1 MAQTVHIID
10 YQEKREMNLMGRIFG
25 TDGARGVANTEIS
38 CTLAMDIGRAA
49 AMVVARDHHK
59 RKPVFLVGHDTRISH
74 DMLESAIAA
83 GLCSVGADVVT
94 LGTVPTPA
102 VAYLVANSDADAAI
116 MLSASHN
123 PYEFNGI
130 KIFGAEG
137 FKLTDEEEM
146 EIEEIVLD
154 HVLPYDLKWNDE
166 LGVIRS
172 GETLVEQYI
181 DHIVSTVE
189 GDLSG
194 IRVAADCANGS
205 ASATAAKI
213 FAKLGAD
220 VTILND
226 KPNGVNI
233 NDNCGSTHIDMLGKY
248 VRENGFDLG
257 VAFDGDAD
265 RCLAVDENGEL
276 VDGDKLI
283 AIFSSQMKR
292 EGKLA
297 NDTAVVTVMSNM
309 GFFKFAEQAGIH
321 VEKTSVGDR
330 YVLQNMLEH
339 GHCIGGEQSGHIIFR
354 EFMTTGDGQLTAV
367 QLLRAIKKSG
377 KKLSELAQL
386 MQVYP
391 QVILNVRADKEMK
404 RMVKVDEGVLKRQ
417 QQLEEGM
424 NGNGRILVR
433 PSGTEPVIRIM
444 VEGLDREAIM
454 NAAKSMEQII
464 IERLG
469 YNEDCK
475 GLERI

>member
-1 MAQTVHIID
+1 
-10 YQEKREMNLMGRIFG
+10 MGRIFG

-102 VAYLVANSDADAAI
+102 VAYLVTNSDADAAI

-226 KPNGVNI
+226 EPNGVNI
-233 NDNCGSTHIDMLGKY
+233 NDNCGSTHIDVLGKY

-265 RCLAVDENGEL
+265 RCLAVDESGEL

-454 NAAKSMEQII
+454 NAATSMEQII

>member
-1 MAQTVHIID
+1 
-10 YQEKREMNLMGRIFG
+10 MGRIFG

-233 NDNCGSTHIDMLGKY
+233 NDNCGSTHIDVLGKY

-276 VDGDKLI
+276 DDGDKLI

>member
-1 MAQTVHIID
+1 
-10 YQEKREMNLMGRIFG
+10 MGRIFG

-154 HVLPYDLKWNDE
+154 HILPYDLKWNDE

-226 KPNGVNI
+226 EPNGVNI
-233 NDNCGSTHIDMLGKY
+233 NDNCGSTHIDVLGKY

-283 AIFSSQMKR
+283 AIFASQLKQ

-297 NDTAVVTVMSNM
+297 NNTAVVTVMSNM

>member
-1 MAQTVHIID
+1 
-10 YQEKREMNLMGRIFG
+10 MGRIFG

-154 HVLPYDLKWNDE
+154 HILPYDLKWNDE

-189 GDLSG
+189 RDLSG

-226 KPNGVNI
+226 EPNGVNI
-233 NDNCGSTHIDMLGKY
+233 NDNCGSTHIDVLGKY

-283 AIFSSQMKR
+283 AIFASQLKQ

-297 NDTAVVTVMSNM
+297 NNTAVVTVMSNM

-354 EFMTTGDGQLTAV
+354 EFMTTGDGQLTAA

>member
-226 KPNGVNI
+226 EPNGVNI
-233 NDNCGSTHIDMLGKY
+233 NDNCGSTHIDVLGKY

-283 AIFSSQMKR
+283 AIFASQLKQ

-297 NDTAVVTVMSNM
+297 NNTAVVTVMSNM

>member
-1 MAQTVHIID
+1 
-10 YQEKREMNLMGRIFG
+10 MGRIFG

-154 HVLPYDLKWNDE
+154 HILPYDLKWNDE

-226 KPNGVNI
+226 EPNGVNI
-233 NDNCGSTHIDMLGKY
+233 NDNCGSTHIDVLGKY

-265 RCLAVDENGEL
+265 RCLAVDESGEL

-283 AIFSSQMKR
+283 AIFASQLKQ

>member
-1 MAQTVHIID
+1 
-10 YQEKREMNLMGRIFG
+10 MGRIFG

-189 GDLSG
+189 GDLSC

-226 KPNGVNI
+226 EPNGVNI
-233 NDNCGSTHIDMLGKY
+233 NDNCGSTHIDVLGKY

-265 RCLAVDENGEL
+265 RCLAVDESGEL

-283 AIFSSQMKR
+283 AIFASQLKQ

-297 NDTAVVTVMSNM
+297 NNTAVVTVMSNM
-309 GFFKFAEQAGIH
+309 GFFKFAEQTGIH

-404 RMVKVDEGVLKRQ
+404 RMVKLDEGVLKRQ

-444 VEGLDREAIM
+444 VEGLDRAAIM

>member
-1 MAQTVHIID
+1 
-10 YQEKREMNLMGRIFG
+10 MGRIFG

-233 NDNCGSTHIDMLGKY
+233 NDNCGSTHIDVLGKY

-404 RMVKVDEGVLKRQ
+404 RMVKVDEGVLKCQ

>member
-1 MAQTVHIID
+1 M
-10 YQEKREMNLMGRIFG
+10 
-25 TDGARGVANTEIS
+25 
-38 CTLAMDIGRAA
+38 
-49 AMVVARDHHK
+49 
-59 RKPVFLVGHDTRISH
+59 
-74 DMLESAIAA
+74 
-83 GLCSVGADVVT
+83 
-94 LGTVPTPA
+94 
-102 VAYLVANSDADAAI
+102 
-116 MLSASHN
+116 
-123 PYEFNGI
+123 
-130 KIFGAEG
+130 
-137 FKLTDEEEM
+137 
-146 EIEEIVLD
+146 
-154 HVLPYDLKWNDE
+154 
-166 LGVIRS
+166 
-172 GETLVEQYI
+172 EQYI

-226 KPNGVNI
+226 EPNGVNI
-233 NDNCGSTHIDMLGKY
+233 NDNCGSTHIDVLGKY

-265 RCLAVDENGEL
+265 RCLAVDESGEL

>member
-1 MAQTVHIID
+1 
-10 YQEKREMNLMGRIFG
+10 
-25 TDGARGVANTEIS
+25 
-38 CTLAMDIGRAA
+38 
-49 AMVVARDHHK
+49 
-59 RKPVFLVGHDTRISH
+59 
-74 DMLESAIAA
+74 
-83 GLCSVGADVVT
+83 
-94 LGTVPTPA
+94 
-102 VAYLVANSDADAAI
+102 
-116 MLSASHN
+116 
-123 PYEFNGI
+123 
-130 KIFGAEG
+130 
-137 FKLTDEEEM
+137 M

-226 KPNGVNI
+226 EPNGVNI
-233 NDNCGSTHIDMLGKY
+233 NDNCGSTHIDVLGKY

-265 RCLAVDENGEL
+265 RCLAVDESGEL

>member
-1 MAQTVHIID
+1 
-10 YQEKREMNLMGRIFG
+10 MGRIFG

-265 RCLAVDENGEL
+265 RCLAVDESGEL

-404 RMVKVDEGVLKRQ
+404 RMVKLDEGVLKRQ

>member
-1 MAQTVHIID
+1 
-10 YQEKREMNLMGRIFG
+10 MGRIFG

-226 KPNGVNI
+226 EPNGVNI
-233 NDNCGSTHIDMLGKY
+233 NDNCGSTHIDVLGKY

-283 AIFSSQMKR
+283 AIFASQLKQ

>member
-1 MAQTVHIID
+1 
-10 YQEKREMNLMGRIFG
+10 MGRIFG

-226 KPNGVNI
+226 EPNGVNI
-233 NDNCGSTHIDMLGKY
+233 NDNCGSTHIDVLGKY

>member
-1 MAQTVHIID
+1 
-10 YQEKREMNLMGRIFG
+10 MGRIFG

-154 HVLPYDLKWNDE
+154 HILPYDLKWNDE

-233 NDNCGSTHIDMLGKY
+233 NDNCGSTHIDVLGKY

-257 VAFDGDAD
+257 VAYDGDAA
-265 RCLAVDENGEL
+265 RCLAVDESGEL

>member
-1 MAQTVHIID
+1 
-10 YQEKREMNLMGRIFG
+10 MGRIFG

-226 KPNGVNI
+226 EPNGVNI
-233 NDNCGSTHIDMLGKY
+233 NDNCGSTHIDVLGKY

-265 RCLAVDENGEL
+265 RCLAVDESSEL

>member
-1 MAQTVHIID
+1 
-10 YQEKREMNLMGRIFG
+10 MGRIFG

-154 HVLPYDLKWNDE
+154 HILPYDLKWNDE

-226 KPNGVNI
+226 EPNGVNI
-233 NDNCGSTHIDMLGKY
+233 NDNCGSTHIEVLGKY

-404 RMVKVDEGVLKRQ
+404 RMVKVDEGVLKCQ

>member
-1 MAQTVHIID
+1 
-10 YQEKREMNLMGRIFG
+10 MGRIFG

-154 HVLPYDLKWNDE
+154 HILPYDLKWNDE

-189 GDLSG
+189 RDLSG

-226 KPNGVNI
+226 EPNGVNI
-233 NDNCGSTHIDMLGKY
+233 NDNCGSTHIDVLGKY

>member
-1 MAQTVHIID
+1 
-10 YQEKREMNLMGRIFG
+10 
-25 TDGARGVANTEIS
+25 
-38 CTLAMDIGRAA
+38 
-49 AMVVARDHHK
+49 
-59 RKPVFLVGHDTRISH
+59 
-74 DMLESAIAA
+74 MLESAIAA

-213 FAKLGAD
+213 FAKMGAD

-226 KPNGVNI
+226 EPNGVNI
-233 NDNCGSTHIDMLGKY
+233 NDNCGSTHIDVLGKY

-265 RCLAVDENGEL
+265 RCLAVDESGEL

-404 RMVKVDEGVLKRQ
+404 RMVKLDEGVLKRQ

>member
-1 MAQTVHIID
+1 
-10 YQEKREMNLMGRIFG
+10 MGRIFG

-102 VAYLVANSDADAAI
+102 VAHLVANSDADAAI

-226 KPNGVNI
+226 EPNGVNI
-233 NDNCGSTHIDMLGKY
+233 NDNCGSTHIDVLGKY

-283 AIFSSQMKR
+283 AIFASQLKQ

>member
-1 MAQTVHIID
+1 
-10 YQEKREMNLMGRIFG
+10 MGRIFG

-189 GDLSG
+189 EDLSG

-233 NDNCGSTHIDMLGKY
+233 NDNCGSTHIDVLGKY

-297 NDTAVVTVMSNM
+297 NDTSVVTVMSNM

>member
-1 MAQTVHIID
+1 
-10 YQEKREMNLMGRIFG
+10 MGRIFG

-154 HVLPYDLKWNDE
+154 HILPYDLKWNDE

-233 NDNCGSTHIDMLGKY
+233 NDNCGSTHIDVLGKY

-265 RCLAVDENGEL
+265 RCLAVDESGEL

-283 AIFSSQMKR
+283 AIFASQLKQ

-297 NDTAVVTVMSNM
+297 NNTAVVTVMSNM

>member
-1 MAQTVHIID
+1 
-10 YQEKREMNLMGRIFG
+10 MGRIFG

-189 GDLSG
+189 GDLSC

-233 NDNCGSTHIDMLGKY
+233 NDNCGSTHIDVLGKY

-265 RCLAVDENGEL
+265 RCLAVDESGEL

-404 RMVKVDEGVLKRQ
+404 RMVKLDEGVLKRQ

>member
-1 MAQTVHIID
+1 
-10 YQEKREMNLMGRIFG
+10 MGRIFG

-154 HVLPYDLKWNDE
+154 HILPYDLKWNDE

-172 GETLVEQYI
+172 GETLMEQYI

-233 NDNCGSTHIDMLGKY
+233 NDNCGSTHIDVLGKY

-265 RCLAVDENGEL
+265 RCLAVDESGEL

-404 RMVKVDEGVLKRQ
+404 RMVKLDEGVLKRQ

>member
-1 MAQTVHIID
+1 
-10 YQEKREMNLMGRIFG
+10 
-25 TDGARGVANTEIS
+25 
-38 CTLAMDIGRAA
+38 
-49 AMVVARDHHK
+49 
-59 RKPVFLVGHDTRISH
+59 
-74 DMLESAIAA
+74 MLESAIAA

-233 NDNCGSTHIDMLGKY
+233 NDNCGSTHIDVLGKY

-265 RCLAVDENGEL
+265 RCLAVDESGEL

-444 VEGLDREAIM
+444 VEDWL
-454 NAAKSMEQII
+454 KPS
-464 IERLG
+464 
-469 YNEDCK
+469 
-475 GLERI
+475 

>member
-1 MAQTVHIID
+1 
-10 YQEKREMNLMGRIFG
+10 MGRIFG

-154 HVLPYDLKWNDE
+154 HILPYDLKWNDE

-233 NDNCGSTHIDMLGKY
+233 NDNCGSTHIDVLGKY

-265 RCLAVDENGEL
+265 RCLAVDESGEL

-354 EFMTTGDGQLTAV
+354 KFMTTGDGQLTAV

>member
-1 MAQTVHIID
+1 
-10 YQEKREMNLMGRIFG
+10 MGRIFG

-226 KPNGVNI
+226 EPNGVNI
-233 NDNCGSTHIDMLGKY
+233 NDNCGSTHIEVLGKY

-265 RCLAVDENGEL
+265 RCLAVDESGEL

-283 AIFSSQMKR
+283 AIFASQLKQ

-367 QLLRAIKKSG
+367 QLLWAIKKSG

-391 QVILNVRADKEMK
+391 QIILNVRADKEMK

>member
-1 MAQTVHIID
+1 
-10 YQEKREMNLMGRIFG
+10 MGRIFG

-172 GETLVEQYI
+172 GETLVGQYI

-233 NDNCGSTHIDMLGKY
+233 NDNCGSTHIDVLGKY

-265 RCLAVDENGEL
+265 RCLAVDESGEL

>member
-1 MAQTVHIID
+1 
-10 YQEKREMNLMGRIFG
+10 MGRIFG

-189 GDLSG
+189 RDLSG

-226 KPNGVNI
+226 EPNGVNI
-233 NDNCGSTHIDMLGKY
+233 NDNCGSTHIDVLGKY

-265 RCLAVDENGEL
+265 RCLAVDESGEL

-283 AIFSSQMKR
+283 AIFASQLKQ

-297 NDTAVVTVMSNM
+297 NNTAVVTVMSNM

>member
-1 MAQTVHIID
+1 
-10 YQEKREMNLMGRIFG
+10 MGRIFG

-154 HVLPYDLKWNDE
+154 HILPYDLKWNDE

-265 RCLAVDENGEL
+265 RCLAVDESGEL

-283 AIFSSQMKR
+283 AIFASQLKQ

-297 NDTAVVTVMSNM
+297 NNTAVVTVMSNM

>member
-1 MAQTVHIID
+1 
-10 YQEKREMNLMGRIFG
+10 MGRIFG

-226 KPNGVNI
+226 EPNGVNI
-233 NDNCGSTHIDMLGKY
+233 NDNCGSTHIDVLGKY

-404 RMVKVDEGVLKRQ
+404 RVVKVDEGVLKRQ

>member
-233 NDNCGSTHIDMLGKY
+233 NDNCGSTHIDVLGKY

-265 RCLAVDENGEL
+265 RCLAVDESGEL

>member
-1 MAQTVHIID
+1 M
-10 YQEKREMNLMGRIFG
+10 
-25 TDGARGVANTEIS
+25 
-38 CTLAMDIGRAA
+38 
-49 AMVVARDHHK
+49 
-59 RKPVFLVGHDTRISH
+59 
-74 DMLESAIAA
+74 
-83 GLCSVGADVVT
+83 
-94 LGTVPTPA
+94 
-102 VAYLVANSDADAAI
+102 
-116 MLSASHN
+116 
-123 PYEFNGI
+123 
-130 KIFGAEG
+130 
-137 FKLTDEEEM
+137 
-146 EIEEIVLD
+146 
-154 HVLPYDLKWNDE
+154 
-166 LGVIRS
+166 
-172 GETLVEQYI
+172 
-181 DHIVSTVE
+181 
-189 GDLSG
+189 
-194 IRVAADCANGS
+194 AADCANGS

-226 KPNGVNI
+226 EPNGVNI
-233 NDNCGSTHIDMLGKY
+233 NDNCGSTHIDVLGKY

>member
-1 MAQTVHIID
+1 
-10 YQEKREMNLMGRIFG
+10 MGRIFG

-154 HVLPYDLKWNDE
+154 HILPYDLKWNDE

-233 NDNCGSTHIDMLGKY
+233 NDNCGSTHIDVLGKY

-265 RCLAVDENGEL
+265 RCLAVDESGEL

-367 QLLRAIKKSG
+367 QLLRAIKKSS

-469 YNEDCK
+469 YSEDCK

>member
-1 MAQTVHIID
+1 
-10 YQEKREMNLMGRIFG
+10 MGRIFG

-189 GDLSG
+189 RDLSG

-226 KPNGVNI
+226 EPNGVNI

-265 RCLAVDENGEL
+265 RYLAVDENGEL

>member
-1 MAQTVHIID
+1 M
-10 YQEKREMNLMGRIFG
+10 
-25 TDGARGVANTEIS
+25 
-38 CTLAMDIGRAA
+38 
-49 AMVVARDHHK
+49 
-59 RKPVFLVGHDTRISH
+59 
-74 DMLESAIAA
+74 
-83 GLCSVGADVVT
+83 
-94 LGTVPTPA
+94 
-102 VAYLVANSDADAAI
+102 
-116 MLSASHN
+116 
-123 PYEFNGI
+123 
-130 KIFGAEG
+130 
-137 FKLTDEEEM
+137 
-146 EIEEIVLD
+146 LD

-226 KPNGVNI
+226 EPNGVNI
-233 NDNCGSTHIDMLGKY
+233 NDNCGSTHIDVLGKY

-265 RCLAVDENGEL
+265 RCLAVDESGEL

>member
-1 MAQTVHIID
+1 M
-10 YQEKREMNLMGRIFG
+10 
-25 TDGARGVANTEIS
+25 
-38 CTLAMDIGRAA
+38 
-49 AMVVARDHHK
+49 
-59 RKPVFLVGHDTRISH
+59 
-74 DMLESAIAA
+74 
-83 GLCSVGADVVT
+83 
-94 LGTVPTPA
+94 
-102 VAYLVANSDADAAI
+102 
-116 MLSASHN
+116 
-123 PYEFNGI
+123 
-130 KIFGAEG
+130 
-137 FKLTDEEEM
+137 
-146 EIEEIVLD
+146 
-154 HVLPYDLKWNDE
+154 
-166 LGVIRS
+166 
-172 GETLVEQYI
+172 
-181 DHIVSTVE
+181 
-189 GDLSG
+189 
-194 IRVAADCANGS
+194 
-205 ASATAAKI
+205 
-213 FAKLGAD
+213 
-220 VTILND
+220 
-226 KPNGVNI
+226 
-233 NDNCGSTHIDMLGKY
+233 
-248 VRENGFDLG
+248 
-257 VAFDGDAD
+257 
-265 RCLAVDENGEL
+265 DENGEL